1 MSKMSLSAR
10 ASILAALLFV
20 FPWQAPGQTRQ
31 FEKVSP
37 HCYVLAGENGS
48 PNLGAVVTD
57 DGILIVN
64 PPAEPEL
71 TTAVEALKKAG
82 SRPIR
87 WFVCTD
93 QAREPGGGELA
104 LSKQGALMITNAG
117 LRESR
122 LFRVKPD
129 DRPADR
135 PPDSP
140 GPSLAFAR
148 LLRLFA
154 GELEIQVRAPERE
167 WHQGGDA
174 VVFVPAEKVLLVGD
188 LYSPGSF
195 PSFEHEQ
202 GTASAVAWLEALKQ
216 VIDMVPLLKSAMPQP
231 KPEPEKEGEEPK
243 TLEELVVVI
252 PALGSL
258 SNLQEMKDLLAS
270 GQKIRVDVA
279 RAVAQKRNR
288 ETFVDLPMFG
298 PYRGLGNLDSFATRL
313 FDELKAGRPSRD

>member
-1 MSKMSLSAR
+1 MNLSAG
-10 ASILAALLFV
+10 ASVLAALLFV

-31 FEKVSP
+31 FEKVGA
-37 HCYVLAGENGS
+37 HCYFLAGADGL

-57 DGILIVN
+57 DGILLVN

-93 QAREPGGGELA
+93 HASEPGGGELA
-104 LSKQGALMITNAG
+104 LSKQGALLITNAG
-117 LRESR
+117 LRESG

-129 DRPADR
+129 DKSADR

-148 LLRLFA
+148 QLRIFA
-154 GELEIQVRAPERE
+154 GDLEIQVRAPERE

-174 VVFVPAEKVLLVGD
+174 VVFVPAEKVLMVGD

-231 KPEPEKEGEEPK
+231 KPEPEQEGEEPK

-252 PALGSL
+252 PAIGPL

-298 PYRGLGNLDSFATRL
+298 PYRGLGNFDSFATRL